1 MGLRSYGMTIEKCVE
16 SMAKFF
22 FSDTIELLDMVL
34 EDDIEDP
41 QYSAI
46 IAVNRLWTYLQ
57 YKQMTDEEFATKDVE
72 TLLSKL
78 GYAQDVDL
86 LRQKARE
93 ERKIYHGTILET
105 GFF

>member
-1 MGLRSYGMTIEKCVE
+1 MTIEKCVE

-22 FSDTIELLDMVL
+22 LSDTIELLDMVL

-57 YKQMTDEEFATKDVE
+57 YKQMTDA
-72 TLLSKL
+72 LLSKL

>member
-1 MGLRSYGMTIEKCVE
+1 
-16 SMAKFF
+16 MAKFF

-57 YKQMTDEEFATKDVE
+57 YKQMTD
-72 TLLSKL
+72 
-78 GYAQDVDL
+78 
-86 LRQKARE
+86 
-93 ERKIYHGTILET
+93 
-105 GFF
+105 

>member
-1 MGLRSYGMTIEKCVE
+1 MTIEKCVE

-22 FSDTIELLDMVL
+22 LSDTIELLDMVL

-72 TLLSKL
+72 ALLSKL

-93 ERKIYHGTILET
+93 ERKIYHGMILET